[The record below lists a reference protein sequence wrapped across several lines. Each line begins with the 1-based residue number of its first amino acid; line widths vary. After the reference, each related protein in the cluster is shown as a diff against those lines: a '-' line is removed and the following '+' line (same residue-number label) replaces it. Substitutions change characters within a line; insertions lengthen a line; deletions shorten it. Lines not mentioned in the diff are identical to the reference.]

1 MPSYDA
7 IVIGVGGMGSAAV
20 YHLARRGLQVLGLEK
35 HTIPHEMGSS
45 HGYSRMI
52 RYTLQEHPSYVPL
65 VRRSYELWHEMEE
78 TAGEELMVTTGS
90 IRAGAPNSPFF
101 LNAQEACD
109 LHSIPYEIL
118 TASEVNKR
126 FPGYRFPEEISSV
139 YQADGGF
146 LLPERC
152 ILTHVQAAER
162 AGADVHS
169 QETVLDWGVR
179 GDGVQVRTDR
189 DTYTAGRLVV
199 TAGPWAANLVPELA
213 AYAVPERQVMGWFQP
228 KRPELYAAE
237 AFPVF
242 GVFTEEGRYYGF
254 PSHAVPGFKI
264 GRAHH
269 LLQKVDPDAID
280 REVHPEDEDI
290 LRQVVNRYFP
300 LAAGKLLDGKTCMYT
315 NTPDEHFMIGTL
327 DGQPQVSVAAGFSG
341 HGFKFASVIG
351 EIMADLAQNGATEHD
366 INLFRLD
373 RFKEVRQVGQ

>member
-35 HTIPHEMGSS
+35 HAIPHEMGSS

-90 IRAGAPNSPFF
+90 IRAGAPDSPFF

-152 ILTHVQAAER
+152 IVTHVQAAER

-169 QETVLDWGVR
+169 QETVLDWEVR

-264 GRAHH
+264 GRVHH

-280 REVHPEDEDI
+280 REVHLEDEDI
-290 LRQVVNRYFP
+290 LRQAVNRYFP

-373 RFKEVRQVGQ
+373 RFKE

>member
-20 YHLARRGLQVLGLEK
+20 YHLAQRGLQVLGVEK
-35 HTIPHEMGSS
+35 HAIPHEMGSS

-90 IRAGAPNSPFF
+90 IRAGAPDSPFF

-152 ILTHVQAAER
+152 IVTHVQAAER

-169 QETVLDWGVR
+169 QETVLDWEVR

-264 GRAHH
+264 GRVHH

-290 LRQVVNRYFP
+290 LRQAVNRYFP

-351 EIMADLAQNGATEHD
+351 EIMADLAQSGATEHD

-373 RFKEVRQVGQ
+373 RFKE

>member
-35 HTIPHEMGSS
+35 HAIPHEMGSS

-90 IRAGAPNSPFF
+90 IRAGAPDSPFF

-152 ILTHVQAAER
+152 IVTHVQAAER

-169 QETVLDWGVR
+169 QETVLDWEVR

-290 LRQVVNRYFP
+290 LRQAVNRYFP

-315 NTPDEHFMIGTL
+315 NTPDEHFMIGIL

-373 RFKEVRQVGQ
+373 RFKE

>member
-35 HTIPHEMGSS
+35 HAIPHEMGSS

-90 IRAGAPNSPFF
+90 IRAGAPDSPFF

-152 ILTHVQAAER
+152 IVTHVQAAER

-169 QETVLDWGVR
+169 QETVLDWEIR
-179 GDGVQVRTDR
+179 GAGVQVRTDR

-290 LRQVVNRYFP
+290 LRQAVNRYFP

-373 RFKEVRQVGQ
+373 RFKE

>member
-35 HTIPHEMGSS
+35 HAIPHEMGSS

-152 ILTHVQAAER
+152 IVTHVQAAER

-169 QETVLDWGVR
+169 QETVLDWEVR

-242 GVFTEEGRYYGF
+242 GVVAEEGRYYGF

-373 RFKEVRQVGQ
+373 RFKE

>member
-20 YHLARRGLQVLGLEK
+20 YHLAQRGLQVLGLEK
-35 HTIPHEMGSS
+35 HAIPHAMGSS

-90 IRAGAPNSPFF
+90 IRAGAPDSPFF

-152 ILTHVQAAER
+152 IVTHVQAAER

-169 QETVLDWGVR
+169 QETVLDWEVR

-264 GRAHH
+264 GRVHH

-290 LRQVVNRYFP
+290 LRQAVNRYFP

-351 EIMADLAQNGATEHD
+351 EIMADLAQSGATEHD

-373 RFKEVRQVGQ
+373 RFKE

>member
-35 HTIPHEMGSS
+35 HAIPHEMGSS

-90 IRAGAPNSPFF
+90 IRAGAPDSPFF

-152 ILTHVQAAER
+152 IVTHVQAAER

-169 QETVLDWGVR
+169 QETVLDWEVR

-242 GVFTEEGRYYGF
+242 GLFTEEGRYYGF

-351 EIMADLAQNGATEHD
+351 EIMADLAQSGATEHD

-373 RFKEVRQVGQ
+373 RFKE

>member
-35 HTIPHEMGSS
+35 HAIPHEMGSS

-90 IRAGAPNSPFF
+90 IRAGAPDSPFF

-152 ILTHVQAAER
+152 IVTHVQAAER

-169 QETVLDWGVR
+169 QETVLDWEVR

-269 LLQKVDPDAID
+269 LLQKVDPDAIN

-290 LRQVVNRYFP
+290 LRQAVNRYFP

-373 RFKEVRQVGQ
+373 RFKE

>member
-35 HTIPHEMGSS
+35 HAIPHEMGSS

-90 IRAGAPNSPFF
+90 IRAGAPDSPFF

-152 ILTHVQAAER
+152 IVTHVQAAER

-169 QETVLDWGVR
+169 QETVLDWEVR

-228 KRPELYAAE
+228 KRPELYAAD

-242 GVFTEEGRYYGF
+242 GLFTEEGRYYGF

-290 LRQVVNRYFP
+290 LRQAVNRYFP

-373 RFKEVRQVGQ
+373 RFKE

>member
-35 HTIPHEMGSS
+35 HAIPHEMGSS

-65 VRRSYELWHEMEE
+65 VSRSYELWHEMEE

-90 IRAGAPNSPFF
+90 IRAGAPDSPFF

-152 ILTHVQAAER
+152 IVTHVQAAER

-169 QETVLDWGVR
+169 QETVLDWEVR

-290 LRQVVNRYFP
+290 LRQAVNRYFP

-315 NTPDEHFMIGTL
+315 NTPDGHFMIGTL

-373 RFKEVRQVGQ
+373 RFKE

>member
-35 HTIPHEMGSS
+35 HAIPHEMGSS

-90 IRAGAPNSPFF
+90 IRAGAPDSPFF

-152 ILTHVQAAER
+152 IVTHVQAAER

-169 QETVLDWGVR
+169 QETVLDWEVR

-351 EIMADLAQNGATEHD
+351 EIMADLAQNAATEHD

-373 RFKEVRQVGQ
+373 RFKE

>member
-20 YHLARRGLQVLGLEK
+20 YHLARRGLKVLGLEK
-35 HTIPHEMGSS
+35 YAVPHEMGSS

-90 IRAGAPNSPFF
+90 IRAGAPDSPFF

-152 ILTHVQAAER
+152 IVTHVQAAER
-162 AGADVHS
+162 AGAAVHS
-169 QETVLDWGVR
+169 QETVLDWEIR

-228 KRPELYAAE
+228 ERPELYTAE
-237 AFPVF
+237 IFPVF
-242 GVFTEEGRYYGF
+242 GVFTDEGRYYGF

-290 LRQVVNRYFP
+290 LRQAVNRYFP
-300 LAAGKLLDGKTCMYT
+300 LAAGKLLDRQTCMYT

-327 DGQPQVSVAAGFSG
+327 PGQPQVSVAAGFSG
-341 HGFKFASVIG
+341 DGVKLASVIG

-373 RFKEVRQVGQ
+373 RFKQ

>member
-35 HTIPHEMGSS
+35 HAIPHEMGSS

-90 IRAGAPNSPFF
+90 IRAGAPDSPFF

-152 ILTHVQAAER
+152 IVTHVQAAER

-169 QETVLDWGVR
+169 QETVLDWEVR

-228 KRPELYAAE
+228 KRPELYAAD

-242 GVFTEEGRYYGF
+242 GLFTEEGRYYGF

-269 LLQKVDPDAID
+269 LLQKVDPDAIN

-290 LRQVVNRYFP
+290 LRQAVNRYFP

-315 NTPDEHFMIGTL
+315 NTPDGHFMIGTL

-351 EIMADLAQNGATEHD
+351 EIMADLAQSGATEHD

-373 RFKEVRQVGQ
+373 RFKE

>member
-35 HTIPHEMGSS
+35 HAIPHEMGSS

-90 IRAGAPNSPFF
+90 IRAGAPDSPFF

-152 ILTHVQAAER
+152 IVTHVQAAER

-169 QETVLDWGVR
+169 QETVLDWEVR

-269 LLQKVDPDAID
+269 LLQKVDPDAIN

-290 LRQVVNRYFP
+290 LRQAVNRYFP

-327 DGQPQVSVAAGFSG
+327 PGQPQVSVAAGFSG

-373 RFKEVRQVGQ
+373 RFKE

>member
-35 HTIPHEMGSS
+35 HAIPHEMGSS

-152 ILTHVQAAER
+152 IVTHVQAAER

-169 QETVLDWGVR
+169 QETVLDWEVR

-228 KRPELYAAE
+228 KHPELYAAD

-290 LRQVVNRYFP
+290 LRQAVNRYFP

-315 NTPDEHFMIGTL
+315 NTPDGHFMIGTL

-373 RFKEVRQVGQ
+373 RFKE

>member
-35 HTIPHEMGSS
+35 HAIPHEMGSS

-90 IRAGAPNSPFF
+90 IRAGAPDSPFF

-152 ILTHVQAAER
+152 IVTHVQAAER

-169 QETVLDWGVR
+169 QETVLDWEVR

-264 GRAHH
+264 GRVHH

-290 LRQVVNRYFP
+290 LRQAVNRYFP

-373 RFKEVRQVGQ
+373 RFKE

>member
-35 HTIPHEMGSS
+35 HAIPHEMGSS

-90 IRAGAPNSPFF
+90 IRAGAPDSPFF

-152 ILTHVQAAER
+152 IVTHVQAAER

-169 QETVLDWGVR
+169 QETVLDWEVR

-373 RFKEVRQVGQ
+373 RFKE

>member
-20 YHLARRGLQVLGLEK
+20 YHLAQRGLQVLGVEK
-35 HTIPHEMGSS
+35 HAIPHEMGSS

-90 IRAGAPNSPFF
+90 IRAGAPDSPFF

-152 ILTHVQAAER
+152 IVTHVQAAER
-162 AGADVHS
+162 AGADVHR
-169 QETVLDWGVR
+169 QETVLDWEAR

-228 KRPELYAAE
+228 KRPELYAAD

-269 LLQKVDPDAID
+269 LLQKVDPDAIN

-290 LRQVVNRYFP
+290 LRQAVNRYFP

-351 EIMADLAQNGATEHD
+351 EIMADLAQSGATEHD

-373 RFKEVRQVGQ
+373 RFKE

>member
-20 YHLARRGLQVLGLEK
+20 YHLAQRGLQVLGVEK
-35 HTIPHEMGSS
+35 HAIPHEMGSS

-90 IRAGAPNSPFF
+90 IRAGAPDSPFF

-152 ILTHVQAAER
+152 IVTHVQAAER

-169 QETVLDWGVR
+169 QETVLDWEVR

-228 KRPELYAAE
+228 KRPELYAAD

-269 LLQKVDPDAID
+269 LLQKVDPDAIN

-290 LRQVVNRYFP
+290 LRQAVNRYFP

-351 EIMADLAQNGATEHD
+351 EIMADLAQSGATEHD

-373 RFKEVRQVGQ
+373 RFKE

>member
-20 YHLARRGLQVLGLEK
+20 YHLAQRGLQVLGVEK
-35 HTIPHEMGSS
+35 HAIPHEMGSS

-65 VRRSYELWHEMEE
+65 VSRSYELWHEMEE

-90 IRAGAPNSPFF
+90 IRAGAPDSPFF

-152 ILTHVQAAER
+152 IVTHVQAAER
-162 AGADVHS
+162 AGAAVHS
-169 QETVLDWGVR
+169 QETVLDWEIR

-228 KRPELYAAE
+228 ERPELYTAE
-237 AFPVF
+237 IFPVF
-242 GVFTEEGRYYGF
+242 GVFTKEGRYYGF

-280 REVHPEDEDI
+280 REVHPEDEEI
-290 LRQVVNRYFP
+290 LRQAVNRYFP
-300 LAAGKLLDGKTCMYT
+300 LAAGKLLDRKTCMYT

-327 DGQPQVSVAAGFSG
+327 PGQPQVSVAAGFSG

-373 RFKEVRQVGQ
+373 RFKE